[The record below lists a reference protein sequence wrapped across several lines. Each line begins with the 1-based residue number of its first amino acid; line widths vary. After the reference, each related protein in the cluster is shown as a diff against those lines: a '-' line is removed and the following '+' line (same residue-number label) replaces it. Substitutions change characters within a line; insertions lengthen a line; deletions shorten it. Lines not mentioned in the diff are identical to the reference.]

1 MANFEVDYYNAE
13 KFYKEEETGDEKLLK
28 NCLSIINTY
37 ESKKSRYNNIKN
49 QEDMLAEFRSD
60 FFEAITGNKNGC
72 AFMLYQDNK
81 PVSFCL
87 FTNTDFDNDELHLEM
102 IYTRRDYSGMGRG
115 KMLLDYALK
124 FIANSTNVKTV
135 ISAVSEKNDSS
146 RSMHEHYINDKSQ
159 DSKTR
164 AYYDNGRRFYEIDL
178 NDFRNKEDVEE
189 LSK

>member
-1 MANFEVDYYNAE
+1 MPNFEVEFYDAK
-13 KFYKEEETGDEKLLK
+13 KFYKEEESGDEKLLK
-28 NCLSIINTY
+28 NCLNIINTY
-37 ESKKSRYNNIKN
+37 ESRKNRYNNIKD
-49 QEDMLAEFRSD
+49 QDDMLAEFRSD

-72 AFMLYQDNK
+72 AFMLYQDSK

-115 KMLLDYALK
+115 KMLLDFALK
-124 FIANSTNVKTV
+124 FIANNTDVKTV
-135 ISAVSEKNDSS
+135 ISAVNEKNDSS
-146 RSMHEHYINDKSQ
+146 RNLHEHYINDKAE

-178 NDFRNKEDVEE
+178 DDFRNKEDENI